1 MDFRWEFSPLL
12 TKRGDDGQEKQIETA
27 ASRKIRPKRTGA
39 RAAAGRKSGPP
50 GEKTEHPGRRGK
62 YIGTDLLPATG
73 NRLILFVVR
82 NCLPGQRAVRS
93 CGSNFLQGTV
103 CRFFPRLF
111 IFYLRFFCRS
121 CSSSPRTPR
130 GRCAE
135 RDRPESRGRLYSRGR
150 AKRTYPAPAC
160 RGCRKC
166 RAVFPVRV

>member
-1 MDFRWEFSPLL
+1 MNFRWEFRPFL
-12 TKRGDDGQEKQIETA
+12 QNA
-27 ASRKIRPKRTGA
+27 AMM
-39 RAAAGRKSGPP
+39 GRKSKSKRQHPGKYGRRGQAHERRRGGTSGPP

-93 CGSNFLQGTV
+93 CGPKFLQGTV
-103 CRFFPRLF
+103 CRFFPRLI

-121 CSSSPRTPR
+121 CSSSPRTPH

-135 RDRPESRGRLYSRGR
+135 RDRPESRGRQYSRGR